1 MTNQSIEVIVNQ
13 ERQLSIAA
21 DNNRLNA
28 VISLIDIETA
38 TLAVAVNNAIV
49 PRGQWSE
56 FVINDGDRI
65 NLFGAIAGG

>member
-1 MTNQSIEVIVNQ
+1 MTNQLIQVIVNQ
-13 ERQLSIAA
+13 DQQLSIAA

-28 VISLIDIETA
+28 VISLIDIDTA

-56 FVINDGDRI
+56 FIINDGDRI

>member
-1 MTNQSIEVIVNQ
+1 MINQTIQVIVNQ
-13 ERQLSIAA
+13 DQQLSIDA
-21 DNNRLNA
+21 DNNCLKT
-28 VISLIDIETA
+28 VISLIDIDTS

-56 FVINDGDRI
+56 FIINDGDRI